1 MKMKFDNLF
10 LSSIME
16 SENEKRTDG
25 KYNTMWFS
33 VYSAFILQEKTKMG
47 ITDHISIFRFLF
59 KD

>member
-1 MKMKFDNLF
+1 MKRKLDDLF

-33 VYSAFILQEKTKMG
+33 VYPAFILQEKKENG
-47 ITDHISIFRFLF
+47 YNRSYFYFSF
-59 KD
+59 FV